1 MYIYVNIII
10 IIINYSMKD
19 LQIKPYLNFM
29 QEQLCL

>member
-10 IIINYSMKD
+10 IINYSMTD

>member
-10 IIINYSMKD
+10 IIINYSMTD
-19 LQIKPYLNFM
+19 LQIKPYLNLM